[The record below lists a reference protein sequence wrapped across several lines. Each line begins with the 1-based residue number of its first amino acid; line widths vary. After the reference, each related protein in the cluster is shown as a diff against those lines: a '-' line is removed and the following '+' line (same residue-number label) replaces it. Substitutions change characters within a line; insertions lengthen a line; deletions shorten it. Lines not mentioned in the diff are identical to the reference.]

1 MPNYGNSFGIKVND
15 PVELNRIVVWQEID
29 EIHPVGATLKVS
41 ETYPA
46 GSVIPAGTPIS
57 ISELGGEA
65 TLNGATPLGL
75 TQQDVVMGTQ
85 CCTLAI
91 VVRGTILESRVKPT
105 YTAAQ
110 KKALAGQILFIKE
123 A

>member
-29 EIHPVGATLKVS
+29 EYYPVGATLKVS

-46 GSVIPAGTPIS
+46 GSVIPAGTPVFV
-57 ISELGGEA
+57 SELGGEA

-85 CCTLAI
+85 CCTLPI